1 MNCFDGFILFL
12 LSHYCGVYA
21 CSIYH
26 TIMFNDYILS
36 FEMLNSFFFAPPGVG
51 IGPGFPGMQFGMGFG
66 AGCGV
71 GVGFGYGVGKGIAH
85 DAHRRYS
92 NVGKLFQPQ
101 GDASSQ

>member
-1 MNCFDGFILFL
+1 
-12 LSHYCGVYA
+12 
-21 CSIYH
+21 
-26 TIMFNDYILS
+26 
-36 FEMLNSFFFAPPGVG
+36 
-51 IGPGFPGMQFGMGFG
+51 MQFGMGFG